1 MYRTQTVPTTPNG
14 DQMDNAHWLQRFYA
28 WLQHQPAPIRWL
40 ATGPLL
46 EQYLS
51 WEFLSVCMI
60 GVSVLPA
67 AMVSP
72 KDGTLHFAAGIFLV
86 IFFPAALLWAIFF
99 GALVIK
105 EVVKRW

>member
-1 MYRTQTVPTTPNG
+1 MP
-14 DQMDNAHWLQRFYA
+14 NAHWPQRFYG

-60 GVSVLPA
+60 GISVLPETLI
-67 AMVSP
+67 SQ
-72 KDGTLHFAAGIFLV
+72 KDGTLHFAAGIFF
-86 IFFPAALLWAIFF
+86 ITFFPAASLWAIYF
-99 GALVIK
+99 GALTIK
-105 EVVKRW
+105 EVAKKW